1 MFQWI
6 YGMIMTKRRRYLA
19 EDSGWIIDSVIKQNI
34 YIWKCKR
41 LTVSSYI
48 NLPKK
53 LIHSRKGLINI
64 QSTNDNNC
72 LKCCLVTYLNTPDH
86 YLTRIRKIYKDF
98 AGGPDFKNIK
108 FLAKIRDVHKIGE
121 KICVSISV

>member
-1 MFQWI
+1 
-6 YGMIMTKRRRYLA
+6 MIMTKRRRYLA

-34 YIWKCKR
+34 YISKCKR

-53 LIHSRKGLINI
+53 LNHSRKGLINI

-72 LKCCLVTYLNTPDH
+72 LKCCLVTYLNTTDH

-98 AGGPDFKNIK
+98 ARRPDFKNIK
-108 FLAKIRDVHKIGE
+108 FLAKIRDVHKIGG
-121 KICVSISV
+121 KLCVSISV

>member
-34 YIWKCKR
+34 YISKCKR

-53 LIHSRKGLINI
+53 LNHSRKGLINI

-72 LKCCLVTYLNTPDH
+72 LKCCLVTYLNTTDH

-98 AGGPDFKNIK
+98 ARGPDFKNIK
-108 FLAKIRDVHKIGE
+108 FLAKIRDVHKIGG